1 MNGFP
6 TTYIWDQRLQ
16 IIQIQLIM
24 DEKIELNGNES
35 QLNWILRQTLTH

>member
-1 MNGFP
+1 MQKSMNGFP

-24 DEKIELNGNES
+24 DEKIFHRVE
-35 QLNWILRQTLTH
+35 WK

>member
-24 DEKIELNGNES
+24 DEKNIPS
-35 QLNWILRQTLTH
+35 S